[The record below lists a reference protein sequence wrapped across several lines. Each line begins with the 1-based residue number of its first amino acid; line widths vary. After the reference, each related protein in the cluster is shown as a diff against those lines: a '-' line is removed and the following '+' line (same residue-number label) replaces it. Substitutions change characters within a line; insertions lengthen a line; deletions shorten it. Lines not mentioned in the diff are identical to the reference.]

1 MEGEG
6 EGAGGKRPWPTE
18 IPPKWADWRRERW
31 PLEKS
36 V

>member
-18 IPPKWADWRRERW
+18 ILPKWADWRRERW